1 MFLFI
6 HLAETVVETTTAI
19 LQEAERQ
26 KMIKLKIQT
35 DYKIYKLHFV
45 IVVALVLCINRNQ
58 PFLPWDLLKIC
69 HYKANWAE
77 NPDWLL
83 LMFKGKQPPKKP
95 NHQPKKNNDKTKR
108 TEQSL
113 KLRAYSFQDLFNPS
127 NKKFYTWLQ

>member
-1 MFLFI
+1 MVSVSKTSSVTAQTELKTSNPIYMFLFI

-58 PFLPWDLLKIC
+58 P
-69 HYKANWAE
+69 
-77 NPDWLL
+77 
-83 LMFKGKQPPKKP
+83 
-95 NHQPKKNNDKTKR
+95 
-108 TEQSL
+108 
-113 KLRAYSFQDLFNPS
+113 
-127 NKKFYTWLQ
+127 